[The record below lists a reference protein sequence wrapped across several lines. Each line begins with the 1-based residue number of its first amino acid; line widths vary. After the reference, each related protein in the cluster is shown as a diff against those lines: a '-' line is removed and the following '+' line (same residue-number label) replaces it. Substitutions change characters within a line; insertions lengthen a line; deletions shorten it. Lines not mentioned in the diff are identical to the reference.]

1 MRTLALLSLTA
12 AVAAV
17 AIPTAADAQPNVQQ
31 RARAGHSWSQ
41 PAQRVIVRQAPG
53 AVAGGA
59 GHGMRREFRE
69 FRRFNRGQVLP
80 SYWAGPQFQVR
91 QWQVYGFPQPMP
103 GYRWVRYY
111 DDAHLVDGGGRIRDS
126 RYGYDWDR
134 YDHRWNRDEHG
145 IPMYA
150 GDGDWRPGDRDYA
163 WAEEADERH
172 EGGGWDYSEYGDVE
186 TAHDGRGGC
195 RDGRGPC
202 GPRPH
207 GPGPAHGGGYGYG
220 SGQSGYGYTAGQAGY
235 GASYGYG
242 GAAYGYGGG
251 GTITITETT
260 VETGGSAS
268 SYVVEEVIEEEVV
281 ETRARARAVRRAP
294 PRRAAPPPRR
304 PIRGE
309 RG

>member
-12 AVAAV
+12 AAA
-17 AIPTAADAQPNVQQ
+17 AIAVPTAANAQP

-53 AVAGGA
+53 AVARHVA
-59 GHGMRREFRE
+59 GPGMRREFRE

-91 QWQVYGFPQPMP
+91 QWQVYGFPQPMA
-103 GYRWVRYY
+103 GHRWVRYY

-134 YDHRWNRDEHG
+134 YDHPWNRDEHG
-145 IPMYA
+145 VPMYV
-150 GDGDWRPGDRDYA
+150 GDGDYHPGDRDYA
-163 WAEEADERH
+163 WAEEAGPDH
-172 EGGGWDYSEYGDVE
+172 DGDGWDYSEYGDVE
-186 TAHDGRGGC
+186 MAHGRDGCGERCGP
-195 RDGRGPC
+195 RGRGP
-202 GPRPH
+202 GPSH
-207 GPGPAHGGGYGYG
+207 HGGGYGY
-220 SGQSGYGYTAGQAGY
+220 SRGQSGYGYSSGHSGY
-235 GASYGYG
+235 GYGG
-242 GAAYGYGGG
+242 GAAYGFGGA
-251 GTITITETT
+251 TVTITETT
-260 VETGGSAS
+260 VETGGSAAS

-281 ETRARARAVRRAP
+281 ETRARAVRRAA